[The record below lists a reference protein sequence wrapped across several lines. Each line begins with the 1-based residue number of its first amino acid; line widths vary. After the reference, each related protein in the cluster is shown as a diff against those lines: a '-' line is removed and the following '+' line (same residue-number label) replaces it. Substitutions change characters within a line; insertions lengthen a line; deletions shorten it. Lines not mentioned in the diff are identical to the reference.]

1 MKTPHWGR
9 DAQVLSSCVRNTGAS
24 RHRLPPLSGPHSAR
38 KTLCSRLL
46 LRVPSSL
53 ILPCWNFI
61 SGTVS
66 QLCGARVSSNPGCAL
81 GAVGYLGAGDVVMR
95 IRWPEENIINHQY
108 ESGHRHA
115 EEIDD
120 RHRHFH
126 PNLCW
131 HVGVFGPQL
140 PGIARPPLHITVQL
154 LGGRGD
160 LSASRFHVG
169 RLLKG
174 TTLAND
180 VSPDSCLFIR
190 VRTAEP
196 AALLSHARL
205 FSGLELAQVGAWAT
219 DEVFAQVFW
228 TRVWRRSIPWPP
240 WEAGA
245 YGEIWTQGGCP
256 WYQLDGTAVKITLLK
271 PIVSRTTLQNEPYVK
286 ASSLMW

>member
-1 MKTPHWGR
+1 M
-9 DAQVLSSCVRNTGAS
+9 
-24 RHRLPPLSGPHSAR
+24 PPLSGPHSACR
-38 KTLCSRLL
+38 TLCPVLR

-53 ILPCWNFI
+53 ILPCWNFM

-66 QLCGARVSSNPGCAL
+66 QLCGVRVSSNPGCAH
-81 GAVGYLGAGDVVMR
+81 GAVGYLGAGDVVMW
-95 IRWPEENIINHQY
+95 IRCPEENIINHQY

-115 EEIDD
+115 EEIDN

-140 PGIARPPLHITVQL
+140 PGITRPPLHVPVQL

-174 TTLAND
+174 TTLTND

-196 AALLSHARL
+196 AALLSHPRL
-205 FSGLELAQVGAWAT
+205 FSGLELAQDGAWAK
-219 DEVFAQVFW
+219 DELFAQVFRK
-228 TRVWRRSIPWPP
+228 RVWRRSNPWSL
-240 WEAGA
+240 WEHSA
-245 YGEIWTQGGCP
+245 YGENWTQGGRP
-256 WYQLDGTAVKITLLK
+256 WYQLDGTAVKITLLN
-271 PIVSRTTLQNEPYVK
+271 PIVSRTTLQN
-286 ASSLMW
+286 